1 MAVSDAV
8 AAGSGWGRGAERG
21 EVLSALLDF
30 PGALLLDADALNA
43 AAEEPE
49 RWNSRPGVVITPH
62 PGEAERLAKGF
73 GVEITPDRT
82 AFARALAARLGA
94 VTVLKGAFTV
104 VAAPGGA
111 WSVNTSGTPALATA
125 GSGDVLTGLIG
136 AAALMRPT
144 GFEGMEVKSVMKK
157 FKDKKFAAG

>member
-1 MAVSDAV
+1 MNELIACCGLDCEKCDARIATV
-8 AAGSGWGRGAERG
+8 TNDEALREKTAALWSQ
-21 EVLSALLDF
+21 
-30 PGALLLDADALNA
+30 LN
-43 AAEEPE
+43 
-49 RWNSRPGVVITPH
+49 
-62 PGEAERLAKGF
+62 

-136 AAALMRPT
+136 ALLAIRPAEPFRMAQLGVFLHGVAGELGGAGLIADDLPELLPVLLRRLGGGGAAL
-144 GFEGMEVKSVMKK
+144 
-157 FKDKKFAAG
+157 

>member
-1 MAVSDAV
+1 M
-8 AAGSGWGRGAERG
+8 
-21 EVLSALLDF
+21 
-30 PGALLLDADALNA
+30 
-43 AAEEPE
+43 
-49 RWNSRPGVVITPH
+49 ITPH

-136 AAALMRPT
+136 ALLAIRPAEPFRMAQLGVFLHGVAGELGGAGLIADDLPELLPVLLRRLGGGGAAL
-144 GFEGMEVKSVMKK
+144 
-157 FKDKKFAAG
+157 